1 MKILDVLYENIIDNS
16 SDTEEFLESAKEVNE
31 FLDVIS
37 TILDHK
43 EIMKLDDLIASSQV
57 AAEKQGF
64 EMGFKYAMLLKKEC
78 GLQ

>member
-1 MKILDVLYENIIDNS
+1 MKIIESIYELTIEDSEDN
-16 SDTEEFLESAKEVNE
+16 EEFLDSLKEVNE

-64 EMGFKYAMLLKKEC
+64 KMGFKYAMLLKKEC
-78 GLQ
+78 GLK